1 MRLPRVIRTTLSP
14 VQRILH
20 TDVVPLHPPNPPPAP
35 FPGTSWS
42 PEAKLATQKAPASAP
57 VEAQLTGAQL
67 VQKREIIR
75 ESSRRSKASAGWRR
89 KSTLQNNG
97 CWFKNLSVCFR
108 RTMPDPVEHMIAPSV
123 SAASDNLTPSTP
135 STQMVLSDPWCT
147 ESSSRTTLLLL
158 FLLLGIRSG
167 TNFVFNSRSFIR

>member
-1 MRLPRVIRTTLSP
+1 MQSGCGSLRVIRTTLSS

-75 ESSRRSKASAGWRR
+75 DRVDGAKPALAGGE
-89 KSTLQNNG
+89 KTLQNNG

-135 STQMVLSDPWCT
+135 STQRCCLTLGVQSAAVVLPFHF
-147 ESSSRTTLLLL
+147 L
-158 FLLLGIRSG
+158 FLL
-167 TNFVFNSRSFIR
+167 

>member
-1 MRLPRVIRTTLSP
+1 MQSGCGSLRVIRTTLSS

-75 ESSRRSKASAGWRR
+75 ESSRRSKASTGWRR

-135 STQMVLSDPWCT
+135 STQRCCLTLGVQSAAVVLLPFHSF
-147 ESSSRTTLLLL
+147 SSSKEE
-158 FLLLGIRSG
+158 
-167 TNFVFNSRSFIR
+167 VWHSFQYQK